1 MFQVNIFK
9 IEIGVSNR
17 EGTEVMSDNEP
28 SVRIG
33 SRTDRNDIDADEIN
47 VLQRRLQHAQNNIS
61 FLQGIVYKEKKE
73 FCDSFEFLDQ
83 HKATLNELHR
93 EIDRLKLQNKDQQW
107 RLVLN
112 GAASPT
118 EVLQETVS
126 CHSLFTTNQNS
137 RNSGQHEVENVRRRK

>member
-1 MFQVNIFK
+1 MNFFSEYSTLK
-9 IEIGVSNR
+9 SC
-17 EGTEVMSDNEP
+17 S
-28 SVRIG
+28 
-33 SRTDRNDIDADEIN
+33 
-47 VLQRRLQHAQNNIS
+47 
-61 FLQGIVYKEKKE
+61 
-73 FCDSFEFLDQ
+73 LDQ

-126 CHSLFTTNQNS
+126 HSHYRANQNS
-137 RNSGQHEVENVRRRK
+137 QNNSGQHAVENVGRRE

>member
-1 MFQVNIFK
+1 MTSQFYIAQD
-9 IEIGVSNR
+9 
-17 EGTEVMSDNEP
+17 TVMSELEP

-33 SRTDRNDIDADEIN
+33 SRAGRNSTPNHNLGDDPDDIS
-47 VLQRRLQHAQNNIS
+47 VLQRRLLHAQNNIS
-61 FLQGIVYKEKKE
+61 FLQ
-73 FCDSFEFLDQ
+73 DQ

-118 EVLQETVS
+118 EIIQENDSMRLKIIEEENKDLRAKVES
-126 CHSLFTTNQNS
+126 LLHSNDRLKTELVNRAKS
-137 RNSGQHEVENVRRRK
+137 V

>member
-1 MFQVNIFK
+1 MK
-9 IEIGVSNR
+9 ILSKYS
-17 EGTEVMSDNEP
+17 TLKS
-28 SVRIG
+28 G
-33 SRTDRNDIDADEIN
+33 S
-47 VLQRRLQHAQNNIS
+47 
-61 FLQGIVYKEKKE
+61 
-73 FCDSFEFLDQ
+73 LDQ

-126 CHSLFTTNQNS
+126 HSHFRANQKS
-137 RNSGQHEVENVRRRK
+137 

>member
-61 FLQGIVYKEKKE
+61 FLQGTVYKEKKRI
-73 FCDSFEFLDQ
+73 L
-83 HKATLNELHR
+83 
-93 EIDRLKLQNKDQQW
+93 
-107 RLVLN
+107 
-112 GAASPT
+112 
-118 EVLQETVS
+118 
-126 CHSLFTTNQNS
+126 
-137 RNSGQHEVENVRRRK
+137 

>member
-1 MFQVNIFK
+1 
-9 IEIGVSNR
+9 
-17 EGTEVMSDNEP
+17 MSENEP

-33 SRTDRNDIDADEIN
+33 SRTERNEIDSDEIN

-61 FLQGIVYKEKKE
+61 FLQGKICWKKNGK
-73 FCDSFEFLDQ
+73 FLIWNLILDQ

-112 GAASPT
+112 GASSPT

-126 CHSLFTTNQNS
+126 TKIQPQT
-137 RNSGQHEVENVRRRK
+137 

>member
-1 MFQVNIFK
+1 M
-9 IEIGVSNR
+9 
-17 EGTEVMSDNEP
+17 
-28 SVRIG
+28 
-33 SRTDRNDIDADEIN
+33 ADYCY
-47 VLQRRLQHAQNNIS
+47 LKWRS
-61 FLQGIVYKEKKE
+61 
-73 FCDSFEFLDQ
+73 LDQ

-126 CHSLFTTNQNS
+126 HSHFRANKSSQN
-137 RNSGQHEVENVRRRK
+137 NSG

>member
-1 MFQVNIFK
+1 MFFNAVYNMPKIIF
-9 IEIGVSNR
+9 
-17 EGTEVMSDNEP
+17 
-28 SVRIG
+28 
-33 SRTDRNDIDADEIN
+33 
-47 VLQRRLQHAQNNIS
+47 HS
-61 FLQGIVYKEKKE
+61 FKVQFTKKKKE